1 MVMTKLNAKECNNKL
16 KMKKKSKTICRTNDG
31 DDFD

>member
-16 KMKKKSKTICRTNDG
+16 KMKKKLKCLSSLIKI
-31 DDFD
+31 